1 MTSVNARERLHTII
15 NGDLDFHNASSSYT
29 THTIHAFAAKFP
41 PQLPRT
47 FIEQLTRPGDT
58 VLDPM
63 MGSGTTVLEA
73 ALLGRRAIGVD
84 LDPLAVR
91 VSRVKT
97 RSVDHEQLRAAGDSV
112 TANASMLLMDKPALE
127 TEIERRFDPAT
138 RDFLDYW
145 FMPETQHELLALLLN
160 VEDEPDTEVR
170 EVLEVVFSSI
180 IITKSGGVSLA
191 RDLAHTRPHR
201 APSKTVRSAIAQ
213 FKTRLRK
220 SVTALRSLPDDVFPV
235 ALHRA
240 DARELP
246 IDDESVD
253 LVITSPPYANALD
266 YMRAYKFSLIW
277 FGEPISSLSALR
289 STYIGSENSHGT
301 IADDLPAGAAR
312 CVSELAQRDPRKAR
326 VLQKYLVEL
335 RAVLAEMYRV
345 LRTGTA
351 AGIVVGPSTMR
362 GIRVQTQE
370 HLAEISTRLG
380 FDVVGIGK
388 RALDR
393 DRRMMPARWGNS
405 KMNGIE
411 LRMHEEFVLG
421 LVKSA

>member
-1 MTSVNARERLHTII
+1 MTSANVRERLNTII
-15 NGDLDFHNASSSYT
+15 NGDLDFHNESSSYT

-47 FIEQLTRPGDT
+47 FIEQLTHPGDT

-97 RSVDHEQLRAAGDSV
+97 RAVNHEQLRTAGDAV
-112 TANASMLLMDKPALE
+112 IASASALLVDKATLE
-127 TEIERRFDPAT
+127 TELEHHFDPAT

-145 FMPETQHELLALLLN
+145 FTPETQHELLALLLSI
-160 VEDEPDTEVR
+160 EDEPDTEVR

-201 APSKTVRSAIAQ
+201 VASKMVRSAIEQ
-213 FKTRLRK
+213 FRIRLRK
-220 SVTALRSLPDDVFPV
+220 SLTALLALPDDVFPV
-235 ALHRA
+235 ALHHA

-253 LVITSPPYANALD
+253 LVITSPPYANAID
-266 YMRAYKFSLIW
+266 YMRAHKFSLVW
-277 FGEPISSLSALR
+277 FGEPISSLSELR
-289 STYIGSENSHGT
+289 STYIGSENSRGA
-301 IADDLPAGAAR
+301 IADDLPARAAR
-312 CVSELAQRDPRKAR
+312 CVSDLAHRDPRKAR
-326 VLQKYLVEL
+326 ILQKYLVEM
-335 RAVLAEMYRV
+335 RAALTEIYRV
-345 LRTGTA
+345 LRAGRA

-362 GIRVQTQE
+362 GIRVQTQQ
-370 HLAEISTRLG
+370 HLAEISQQLG
-380 FDVVGIGK
+380 FDVVGIG
-388 RALDR
+388 RRTLDR

-405 KMNGIE
+405 TMNGIE
-411 LRMHEEFVLG
+411 RRMHEEFVLG
-421 LVKSA
+421 LVKPA

>member
-1 MTSVNARERLHTII
+1 MTSADVHERLNTII
-15 NGDLDFHNASSSYT
+15 NSDLNFHNESSSYT

-41 PQLPRT
+41 PQLPRA

-73 ALLGRRAIGVD
+73 TLLGRRAIGVD

-97 RSVDHEQLRAAGDSV
+97 RGVDQEYLRTAGDSV
-112 TANASMLLMDKPALE
+112 VANAPMLLMDKAALE
-127 TEIERRFDPAT
+127 TEIKRRFDPAT

-145 FMPETQHELLALLLN
+145 FTPETQHELLALLLSI
-160 VEDEPDTEVR
+160 EDEPDTEVR

-201 APSKTVRSAIAQ
+201 VASKMVRSAIEQ
-213 FKTRLRK
+213 FRIRLRK
-220 SVTALRSLPDDVFPV
+220 SLTALLALPDDALPV
-235 ALHRA
+235 ALHHA

-253 LVITSPPYANALD
+253 LVITSPPYANAID
-266 YMRAYKFSLIW
+266 YMRAHKFSLVW
-277 FGEPISSLSALR
+277 FGEPISSLSELR
-289 STYIGSENSHGT
+289 STYIGSENSRGA

-312 CVSELAQRDPRKAR
+312 CVLELAQRDPRRAR
-326 VLQKYLVEL
+326 VLQKYLVEM
-335 RAVLAEMYRV
+335 RAALAEIFRV
-345 LRTGTA
+345 LRAGRA

-370 HLAEISTRLG
+370 CLAEVSQQLG
-380 FDVVGIGK
+380 FDVVGIGR

-393 DRRMMPARWGNS
+393 DRRMMPARWGNATT
-405 KMNGIE
+405 NGIE
-411 LRMHEEFVLG
+411 QRMHEEFVLG
-421 LVKSA
+421 LVKPA

>member
-1 MTSVNARERLHTII
+1 MISVNAQERLGTII
-15 NGDLDFHNASSSYT
+15 NGDLNFHNESSSYT

-47 FIEQLTRPGDT
+47 FIEQLTQPGDT

-73 ALLGRRAIGVD
+73 TLLGRRAIGVD

-97 RSVDHEQLRAAGDSV
+97 RAVDHEHLRAAGDAV
-112 TANASMLLMDKPALE
+112 IANASTLLRDRAAL
-127 TEIERRFDPAT
+127 TTQIERRFDPAT

-145 FMPETQHELLALLLN
+145 FTDATQHELLALLLSI
-160 VEDEPDTEVR
+160 EDEPDTDVR

-180 IITKSGGVSLA
+180 IITKSGGVSRA

-201 APSKTVRSAIAQ
+201 VASKTVRSAIAQ
-213 FKTRLRK
+213 FKIRLRK
-220 SVTALRSLPDDVFPV
+220 SVTALLALPDDVLPV
-235 ALHRA
+235 ELHHA

-246 IDDESVD
+246 IHDESVD
-253 LVITSPPYANALD
+253 LVITSPPYANAID
-266 YMRAYKFSLIW
+266 YMRAHKFSLAW
-277 FGEPISSLSALR
+277 FGEPISKLSELR
-289 STYIGSENSHGT
+289 STYIGSENSRGA

-312 CVSELAQRDPRKAR
+312 CVSELAQRDLRRAR
-326 VLQKYLVEL
+326 VLQKYLVEM
-335 RAVLAEMYRV
+335 RAALAEIYRV
-345 LRTGTA
+345 LRAGTA

-370 HLAEISTRLG
+370 HLAEISQQVG

-393 DRRMMPARWGNS
+393 DRRMMPARWGRS

-411 LRMHEEFVLG
+411 LRMHEEFVIG
-421 LVKSA
+421 LLKQ

>member
-1 MTSVNARERLHTII
+1 MTSANVRERLNTII
-15 NGDLDFHNASSSYT
+15 GGNLDFHNESSSYT

-47 FIEQLTRPGDT
+47 FIERLTHPGAT

-97 RSVDHEQLRAAGDSV
+97 RAVDQEHLHTAGDSV
-112 TANASMLLMDKPALE
+112 IASASMLLVDKAALKK
-127 TEIERRFDPAT
+127 EIERRFDPAT

-145 FMPETQHELLALLLN
+145 FTTAAQHELLALLLSI
-160 VEDEPDTEVR
+160 EEEPDTAVR

-201 APSKTVRSAIAQ
+201 VEGKTIRSAIAQ

-220 SVTALRSLPDDVFPV
+220 SVTALRALPADALPV
-235 ALHRA
+235 ELHHA
-240 DARELP
+240 DARKLP
-246 IDDESVD
+246 LDDESVD
-253 LVITSPPYANALD
+253 LVMTSPPYANAID
-266 YMRAYKFSLIW
+266 YMRAHKFSLVW
-277 FGEPISSLSALR
+277 LGAPVSKLAALR
-289 STYIGSENSHGT
+289 STYIGSENSRGA
-301 IADDLPAGAAR
+301 IADDLPTTAAR
-312 CVSELAQRDPRKAR
+312 CVSEVAQRDRRKAR
-326 VLQKYLVEL
+326 VLQKYLVEM
-335 RAVLAEMYRV
+335 RAALAEMLRV
-345 LRTGTA
+345 LRAGAA
-351 AGIVVGPSTMR
+351 AGVVVGPSTMR

-370 HLAEISTRLG
+370 HLAEIGKQLG

-388 RALDR
+388 RSLDR
-393 DRRMMPARWGNS
+393 DRRMMPARWGNAAM
-405 KMNGIE
+405 KGIE
-411 LRMHEEFVLG
+411 RRMHEEFVLG
-421 LVKSA
+421 LVKPA